1 MNLEYLFASPSIVLF
16 FSLLLSPCSQ
26 RGKFTDINVHFF
38 FSQREKAKVYLPR
51 CCIFSLLSLPATG
64 FGIPSFPLFRW
75 FSFFVAVTLPLRFKA
90 VSAYLGRLYTVPGH
104 VTCSAASGSSIFP
117 RNSWISF
124 PIWNGEWTLQNF
136 LPGTLVSS
144 SDHAC
149 KDLSGCKTHVAFV
162 NLS

>member
-1 MNLEYLFASPSIVLF
+1 MYTSFFLKEKKQKFICLFA
-16 FSLLLSPCSQ
+16 
-26 RGKFTDINVHFF
+26 
-38 FSQREKAKVYLPR
+38 VYFHCYL
-51 CCIFSLLSLPATG
+51 LPATG
-64 FGIPSFPLFRW
+64 FSIPSFPLFRW

-149 KDLSGCKTHVAFV
+149 KDLSGCKTHVAFA

>member
-1 MNLEYLFASPSIVLF
+1 MNLEYLFASPLILF

-124 PIWNGEWTLQNF
+124 PELEWRVDSPKFPPRNTGELF
-136 LPGTLVSS
+136 RPRL
-144 SDHAC
+144 
-149 KDLSGCKTHVAFV
+149 
-162 NLS
+162 